1 MDNRSFEDFSVSKEI
16 RKALKG
22 LEYEEATEVQE
33 RVIPL
38 ALEKKDLFVKARTGS
53 GKTAAY
59 AVPICEL
66 IEWLENKPQALI
78 LTPTRELAVQVKE
91 DFTNI
96 GRFKRLKAVAIYGGH
111 SFTMEKTEL
120 KQKAHVVTGTPGRV
134 MDHIERGT
142 LSLDKIQYLV
152 LDEADR
158 MLDMGFAEQVEGIL
172 KELPRDR
179 VTMMFSATMPEG
191 IKSISSNYMKDTM
204 YIDVSEDS
212 ITAGD
217 IDHSLYF
224 TEEEEKLALLRDVT
238 IIEKADSCIIFCRT
252 KERVDLV
259 CKTLSERGYRC
270 NKIHGGMEQDDRLT
284 AMKRFKSGEFNYLA
298 ATDVAARGID
308 VENISLVI
316 NYDIPYEREVY
327 VHRTGRT
334 GRAGQYGKA
343 ITLVTSKELRY
354 LRDIEN
360 FIGFEIEKHEKPS
373 REEVA
378 LLKPAFEEKE
388 SSAPIIRQRK
398 GDQLNE
404 GIMKL
409 RFQGGKKKKLRAAN
423 FVGVI
428 SNIEGVTADDIGII
442 TIQDTLTFVEILN
455 GKGPLVLET
464 MKNTMIGTKKLKVSD
479 AEEKCIN
486 KQ

>member
-158 MLDMGFAEQVEGIL
+158 MLDMGFA
-172 KELPRDR
+172 
-179 VTMMFSATMPEG
+179 
-191 IKSISSNYMKDTM
+191 
-204 YIDVSEDS
+204 
-212 ITAGD
+212 
-217 IDHSLYF
+217 
-224 TEEEEKLALLRDVT
+224 
-238 IIEKADSCIIFCRT
+238 
-252 KERVDLV
+252 
-259 CKTLSERGYRC
+259 
-270 NKIHGGMEQDDRLT
+270 
-284 AMKRFKSGEFNYLA
+284 
-298 ATDVAARGID
+298 
-308 VENISLVI
+308 
-316 NYDIPYEREVY
+316 
-327 VHRTGRT
+327 
-334 GRAGQYGKA
+334 
-343 ITLVTSKELRY
+343 
-354 LRDIEN
+354 
-360 FIGFEIEKHEKPS
+360 
-373 REEVA
+373 
-378 LLKPAFEEKE
+378 
-388 SSAPIIRQRK
+388 
-398 GDQLNE
+398 
-404 GIMKL
+404 
-409 RFQGGKKKKLRAAN
+409 
-423 FVGVI
+423 
-428 SNIEGVTADDIGII
+428 
-442 TIQDTLTFVEILN
+442 
-455 GKGPLVLET
+455 
-464 MKNTMIGTKKLKVSD
+464 
-479 AEEKCIN
+479 
-486 KQ
+486 